1 MGQRT
6 VVQAA
11 AFPDA
16 DALKR
21 ALKQNLSH
29 LAQLGTT
36 WHNLASHWAWTAL
49 IGDVIDAWERL
60 GKIWKGG
67 SVLACSGKEAYDVS
81 QFYWETGCCQR
92 PGVCMKESLDLFS
105 CQNILRLTVCQPLR
119 QDCSL
124 QLF

>member
-36 WHNLASHWAWTAL
+36 WHNLAQLGTTWRH
-49 IGDVIDAWERL
+49 IG
-60 GKIWKGG
+60 
-67 SVLACSGKEAYDVS
+67 
-81 QFYWETGCCQR
+81 
-92 PGVCMKESLDLFS
+92 PGL
-105 CQNILRLTVCQPLR
+105 P
-119 QDCSL
+119 
-124 QLF
+124 

>member
-49 IGDVIDAWERL
+49 ISDVIDAWERL
-60 GKIWKGG
+60 GK
-67 SVLACSGKEAYDVS
+67 VVACSRAQAK
-81 QFYWETGCCQR
+81 
-92 PGVCMKESLDLFS
+92 
-105 CQNILRLTVCQPLR
+105 RLTTCPNSTGR
-119 QDCSL
+119 QVVAKG
-124 QLF
+124 QAFV